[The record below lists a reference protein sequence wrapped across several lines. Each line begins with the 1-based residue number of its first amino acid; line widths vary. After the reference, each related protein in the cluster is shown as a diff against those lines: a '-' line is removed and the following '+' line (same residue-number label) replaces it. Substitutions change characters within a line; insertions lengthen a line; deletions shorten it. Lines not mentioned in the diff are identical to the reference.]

1 MAEEKFVPNLVA
13 IIDDIEDNVPKIAA
27 NWMKN
32 SSVKSVFEIR
42 KISPVKFREGYGVPI
57 IGYFIAVVRGKETL
71 GDCPIMSKLVDYLIT
86 KGITPREVFDICIG
100 FRRSLIA
107 FLLRKEKVLKNPAVF
122 MEEVATVFDANLS
135 GVLEK
140 FTTLYA
146 ESQKKIELA
155 KAQKSRLSQT
165 LNIINSMDTKII
177 IIKQGRI
184 IVANK
189 PFLAMVGVVN
199 LKELYERYERGFEF
213 LSDVSLYEKEFKE
226 DITLWLEKIFE
237 HNRPFKSTIHNYHKD
252 RTFEYSLRVSKIT
265 DESNQFVITFT
276 NITEYIKDRELLEDE
291 LKYDEITGFRNF
303 ITFEQYVSEAIQ
315 KAKNEKTRLFL
326 ALIDIVD
333 FEKVKEEKD
342 ADMVVSE
349 VAEDLRY
356 LVDSSVHFGK
366 LDEDRFAVLM
376 EYPNEQSSYDWC
388 VNLLQKLNERESRK
402 TVAVT
407 EVDMAESINRLFLRV
422 YDLIERANHSEEKFI
437 VTDFKDVIEYIEL
450 PEQKAFTDRLDRMKS
465 LKMTLFYKELPL
477 QSDIKIVG
485 LGQESV
491 NVILSQKQ
499 SRVVYEDMEV
509 YFKLQQIGNIK
520 ARIKSVDLKT
530 NIATIYRFRLDK
542 DTPLNRKMFRVAVDQ
557 QIKAFVTSHNIDYD
571 VEI

>member
-199 LKELYERYERGFEF
+199 LKELYEYTTPRK
-213 LSDVSLYEKEFKE
+213 SNN
-226 DITLWLEKIFE
+226 IF
-237 HNRPFKSTIHNYHKD
+237 
-252 RTFEYSLRVSKIT
+252 
-265 DESNQFVITFT
+265 
-276 NITEYIKDRELLEDE
+276 
-291 LKYDEITGFRNF
+291 
-303 ITFEQYVSEAIQ
+303 
-315 KAKNEKTRLFL
+315 
-326 ALIDIVD
+326 
-333 FEKVKEEKD
+333 
-342 ADMVVSE
+342 
-349 VAEDLRY
+349 
-356 LVDSSVHFGK
+356 
-366 LDEDRFAVLM
+366 
-376 EYPNEQSSYDWC
+376 
-388 VNLLQKLNERESRK
+388 
-402 TVAVT
+402 
-407 EVDMAESINRLFLRV
+407 
-422 YDLIERANHSEEKFI
+422 
-437 VTDFKDVIEYIEL
+437 
-450 PEQKAFTDRLDRMKS
+450 
-465 LKMTLFYKELPL
+465 
-477 QSDIKIVG
+477 
-485 LGQESV
+485 
-491 NVILSQKQ
+491 
-499 SRVVYEDMEV
+499 
-509 YFKLQQIGNIK
+509 
-520 ARIKSVDLKT
+520 
-530 NIATIYRFRLDK
+530 
-542 DTPLNRKMFRVAVDQ
+542 
-557 QIKAFVTSHNIDYD
+557 
-571 VEI
+571 